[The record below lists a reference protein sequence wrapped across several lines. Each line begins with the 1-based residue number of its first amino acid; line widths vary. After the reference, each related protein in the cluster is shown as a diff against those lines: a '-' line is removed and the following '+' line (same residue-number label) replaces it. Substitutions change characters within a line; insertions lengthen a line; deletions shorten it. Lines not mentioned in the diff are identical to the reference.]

1 MKLPTYLRPH
11 TPAVK
16 SEILDGELVLID
28 FDSGAYY
35 SGNHVAGAVWQLLQ
49 VGTPSEAVGPRIAE
63 HFADPRAEDDV
74 ARLLAF
80 LVETKL
86 VVSAEAPPETLP
98 FELPP
103 AQSYED
109 PALERF
115 EDMAEL
121 LILDPIHEVEE
132 EGWPHRPKS

>member
-1 MKLPTYLRPH
+1 MTLPAYLRPR

-16 SEILDGELVLID
+16 SEVLDGELVLID

-49 VGTPSEAVGPRIAE
+49 VGTASPDVGRRVAA
-63 HFADPRAEDDV
+63 HFAAPQAEADV

-80 LVETKL
+80 LLEANL
-86 VVSAEAPPETLP
+86 VVPAEAPPES
-98 FELPP
+98 FGHELAPG
-103 AQSYED
+103 AAYED

-121 LILDPIHEVEE
+121 LVLDPIHEVEE
-132 EGWPHRPKS
+132 EGWPHRPRS